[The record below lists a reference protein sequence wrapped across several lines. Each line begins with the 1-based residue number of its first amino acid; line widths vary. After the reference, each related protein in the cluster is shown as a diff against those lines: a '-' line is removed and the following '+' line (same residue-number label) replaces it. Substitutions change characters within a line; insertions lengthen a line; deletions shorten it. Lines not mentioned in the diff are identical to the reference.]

1 MTKLIVNEFL
11 TLDGVMQ
18 APGGEDEDRSGGFE
32 KGGWQLQHFDP
43 IAGEAIGAGMAE
55 AGGFLLGRRTYE
67 IFAAYWPNASEEEA
81 AFAGPLNSLPK
92 YVASTTLSDPLEWQN
107 STVLEG
113 DVPGAVAALKREPGN
128 DLHVIGSGELV
139 QTLMEHDLVDEY
151 RLMINPI
158 VLGSG
163 RRLFREGN
171 ATNKLRLL
179 DSKTSSTGVL
189 IVSYEPTER

>member
-1 MTKLIVNEFL
+1 
-11 TLDGVMQ
+11 
-18 APGGEDEDRSGGFE
+18 
-32 KGGWQLQHFDP
+32 
-43 IAGEAIGAGMAE
+43 
-55 AGGFLLGRRTYE
+55 
-67 IFAAYWPNASEEEA
+67 
-81 AFAGPLNSLPK
+81 
-92 YVASTTLSDPLEWQN
+92 VASTTLSDPLEWQN

-113 DVPGAVAALKREPGN
+113 DVPEAVAALKREPGN

-179 DSKTSSTGVL
+179 DSKTSSKGVL